1 MLNDDELF
9 EDLDDLSEGSDDSS
23 GSGFV
28 QQSNPLAG
36 LAQEHKLGGYEG
48 MDETAIQD
56 FQNSAEFNSYKAEVS
71 DNLALANSKG
81 KTVQEIF
88 GLSSLKESV
97 HQSFHAFEHYDVDL
111 EFYQDIYDT
120 SPIMQQTVEEGMQIY
135 PAFDYLH
142 QDIFLSLMK
151 YKPKL
156 LPESDVHLSTKLN
169 HKFAKLYL
177 NTPEYIKLR
186 QTCRMDQFNA
196 AIGTEILGKKLLEII
211 TDLMQQQQEAMQ
223 KMQELM
229 NQEQQM
235 DELIE
240 ENEAMDELLQDLIA
254 NGQGNSAQAVQ
265 LQQQM
270 DANKLAMQQ
279 FKQLANTIYEEMDEL
294 MDEDDLANEIQRQV
308 GKTFDQA
315 STEVAETSELVN
327 AWGFGE
333 GEKCRVAYQN
343 KKEAIERIR
352 RSSKLKQLTDMIG
365 RFKESAITEQKKKTK
380 NGAVEIHSVT
390 TGNDVQALLPSE
402 TMLLTKQETKS
413 EFYARHS
420 EKRQLQYSKQS
431 NKSKNKG
438 PIIICVDCSG
448 SMSGDEEMWS
458 KAMAMG
464 VLEVAQ
470 MQKRDYGC
478 ILYSSTADD
487 PIIIGKDEISPEKTI
502 TICESFEGGGT
513 NFERPLQKALD
524 MIKNSKTWKE
534 ADIMFITDGDCS
546 TSDTFLRKFNAA
558 KEEYEFKTKGI
569 LIDLGRYSS
578 SDASLREFCDDVV
591 RISSIA
597 DLKNSES
604 DINRQLFAG
613 L

>member
-28 QQSNPLAG
+28 RQSNPLAG

-196 AIGTEILGKKLLEII
+196 AIGTEILGKK
-211 TDLMQQQQEAMQ
+211 
-223 KMQELM
+223 
-229 NQEQQM
+229 
-235 DELIE
+235 
-240 ENEAMDELLQDLIA
+240 
-254 NGQGNSAQAVQ
+254 
-265 LQQQM
+265 
-270 DANKLAMQQ
+270 
-279 FKQLANTIYEEMDEL
+279 
-294 MDEDDLANEIQRQV
+294 
-308 GKTFDQA
+308 
-315 STEVAETSELVN
+315 
-327 AWGFGE
+327 
-333 GEKCRVAYQN
+333 
-343 KKEAIERIR
+343 
-352 RSSKLKQLTDMIG
+352 
-365 RFKESAITEQKKKTK
+365 
-380 NGAVEIHSVT
+380 
-390 TGNDVQALLPSE
+390 
-402 TMLLTKQETKS
+402 
-413 EFYARHS
+413 
-420 EKRQLQYSKQS
+420 
-431 NKSKNKG
+431 
-438 PIIICVDCSG
+438 
-448 SMSGDEEMWS
+448 
-458 KAMAMG
+458 
-464 VLEVAQ
+464 
-470 MQKRDYGC
+470 
-478 ILYSSTADD
+478 
-487 PIIIGKDEISPEKTI
+487 
-502 TICESFEGGGT
+502 
-513 NFERPLQKALD
+513 
-524 MIKNSKTWKE
+524 
-534 ADIMFITDGDCS
+534 
-546 TSDTFLRKFNAA
+546 FN
-558 KEEYEFKTKGI
+558 
-569 LIDLGRYSS
+569 
-578 SDASLREFCDDVV
+578 
-591 RISSIA
+591 
-597 DLKNSES
+597 
-604 DINRQLFAG
+604 
-613 L
+613 

>member
-1 MLNDDELF
+1 MVNDELF
-9 EDLDDLSEGSDDSS
+9 EDLDDLQDEYGEASTDSL
-23 GSGFV
+23 V
-28 QQSNPLAG
+28 QQSSPLSG
-36 LAQEHKLGGYEG
+36 LAKEHNLGGFEG
-48 MDETAIQD
+48 MDQTAIQN
-56 FQNSAEFNSYKAEVS
+56 FQNSAEYNSYKADVS
-71 DNLALANSKG
+71 DNLVTANSQG

-120 SPIMQQTVEEGMQIY
+120 SPIMQQTVQEGIQIY

-151 YKPKL
+151 YRPRL
-156 LPESDVHLSTKLN
+156 LPESDIHLSTKLN
-169 HKFAKLYL
+169 HKFAQLYL

-211 TDLMQQQQEAMQ
+211 TTLMLQHQEAME
-223 KMQELM
+223 KMNELM
-229 NQEQQM
+229 NQEQKM
-235 DELIE
+235 DELLE

-254 NGQGNSAQAVQ
+254 NGQGNGTQAMQ

-279 FKQLANTIYEEMDEL
+279 FKQLANTIYNEMDEL
-294 MDEDDLANEIQRQV
+294 IDEDDLANEIQRQV
-308 GKTFDQA
+308 GKTFDNA
-315 STEVAETSELVN
+315 SMEVAETSDLVN

-352 RSSKLKQLTDMIG
+352 RSDKLKKLTDMIG
-365 RFKESAITEQKKKTK
+365 RFKESAITEQKKKVK
-380 NGAVEIHSVT
+380 NGATEIHSVT
-390 TGNDVQALLPSE
+390 TGNDIQSLLPSE
-402 TMLLTKQETKS
+402 LALLTKEQTKP
-413 EFYARHS
+413 EFYS
-420 EKRQLQYSKQS
+420 KFNEKRTLQYSKES

-597 DLKNSES
+597 DLKDGDS
-604 DINRQLFAG
+604 DVNKQLFAG

>member
-1 MLNDDELF
+1 MINDELF
-9 EDLDDLSEGSDDSS
+9 EDLDDLGADNSS
-23 GSGFV
+23 SFV
-28 QQSNPLAG
+28 QQSSSLSNLAK
-36 LAQEHKLGGYEG
+36 EHKLGGYEG
-48 MDETAIQD
+48 MNETDIKD
-56 FQNSAEFNSYKAEVS
+56 FQNSTDFNKYKAEVS
-71 DNLALANSKG
+71 DNLVMANTNG
-81 KTVQEIF
+81 KTVQEIL
-88 GLSSLKESV
+88 GLSSIKESYC
-97 HQSFHAFEHYDVDL
+97 QSFHAFEHYDVDL
-111 EFYQDIYDT
+111 DFYQDIYVN
-120 SPIMQQTVEEGMQIY
+120 SPIMQQTVEEGIQIY

-151 YKPKL
+151 YQPKL
-156 LPESDVHLSTKLN
+156 LPESEVHLSTKLN

-186 QTCRMDQFNA
+186 QVCRMDQFNA

-211 TDLMQQQQEAMQ
+211 TELMQQQQEAMQ

-235 DELIE
+235 DELLE
-240 ENEAMDELLQDLIA
+240 ENAAMDELLQEMIA
-254 NGQGNSAQAVQ
+254 NGQGNSAQAAQ

-270 DANKLAMQQ
+270 NANQLAMQQ
-279 FKQLANTIYEEMDEL
+279 FKELANTIYNEMDEL
-294 MDEDDLANEIQRQV
+294 IDEDDLAGEIQRQV

-315 STEVAETSELVN
+315 STEVAETSELID
-327 AWGFGE
+327 AWGFGA
-333 GEKCRVAYQN
+333 GEKSRIAYQN

-352 RSSKLKQLTDMIG
+352 RSDKLKKLTDMIG
-365 RFKESAITEQKKKTK
+365 RFKESAITEQKKKVK
-380 NGAVEIHSVT
+380 NGATEIHSVT
-390 TGNDVQALLPSE
+390 TGNDIQSLLPSE
-402 TMLLTKQETKS
+402 LDLLTKEQTKS
-413 EFYARHS
+413 EFYSKFS
-420 EKRQLQYSKQS
+420 EKRTLQYSKES

-448 SMSGDEEMWS
+448 SMSGNGEMWS

-478 ILYSSTADD
+478 ILYSSYADD

-502 TICESFEGGGT
+502 AICESFEGGGT

-524 MIKNSKTWKE
+524 MIKKSKVWKE

-546 TSDTFLRKFNAA
+546 TSDDFLRKFNAA
-558 KEEYEFKTKGI
+558 KKEYEFKTKGI
-569 LIDLGRYSS
+569 LIDLGRYKS

-597 DLKNSES
+597 DLKNGDSEV
-604 DINRQLFAG
+604 NKQLFAG

>member
-1 MLNDDELF
+1 MTFDDELF
-9 EDLDDLSEGSDDSS
+9 EDLDDLDEGYDDSAS
-23 GSGFV
+23 PIKTY
-28 QQSNPLAG
+28 QSNPLAG
-36 LAQEHKLGGYEG
+36 LAGEHNLGGFSG
-48 MDETAIQD
+48 MDETAIND
-56 FQNSAEFNSYKAEVS
+56 FHNSSEFKNYKAEVA
-71 DNLALANSKG
+71 DNLSVANSQG
-81 KTVQEIF
+81 KSVQEIF
-88 GLSSLKESV
+88 GLTSLKESV
-97 HQSFHAFEHYDVDL
+97 HQSFNAFEHYDVDI

-120 SPIMQQTVEEGMQIY
+120 SPIMQQTVQEGMKVY

-169 HKFAKLYL
+169 HKFAQLYL

-196 AIGTEILGKKLLEII
+196 ALGTEILGKKLLQII

-229 NQEQQM
+229 QNEQQM
-235 DELIE
+235 DELLE
-240 ENEAMDELLQDLIA
+240 ENAAMDELLQDMIA
-254 NGQGNSAQAVQ
+254 NGQGNSAYANQ

-270 DANKLAMQQ
+270 DANKLAMEQ
-279 FKQLANTIYEEMDEL
+279 FKQLANTIYNEMDEL
-294 MDEDDLANEIQRQV
+294 IDEDDLANEIKRQA

-315 STEVAETSELVN
+315 STEVAETSAVVN

-352 RSSKLKQLTDMIG
+352 RSDKLKKLTDMIG

-380 NGAVEIHSVT
+380 NGATEIHSVT
-390 TGNDVQALLPSE
+390 TGNDIQSLLPSE
-402 TMLLTKQETKS
+402 MMMLTKEQTKS
-413 EFYARHS
+413 EFYARHN
-420 EKRQLQYSKQS
+420 EKRQLQYSKES

-448 SMSGDEEMWS
+448 SMNGDEEMWS

-478 ILYSSTADD
+478 ILYSSYADD
-487 PIIIGKDEISPEKTI
+487 PIIINKDEISPEKVI

-524 MIKNSKTWKE
+524 MIKKSKVWKE

-546 TSDTFLRKFNAA
+546 TSDTFLRKFNSA

-569 LIDLGRYSS
+569 LVDLGRYHS

-597 DLKNSES
+597 ELNDANS
-604 DINRQLFAG
+604 DINKQLFAG